1 MSHPIEY
8 RLNQDKKLCFIH
20 IPKTAGTT
28 LTSLLDSKFHNKEI
42 CPARVGTELVK
53 ISQADL
59 AQYRLFRG
67 HFFYDTGSLLPLDLV
82 YVTLLRNPI
91 ERVISDYEF
100 MRRCVPSRVEG
111 MRNHQKALTMTLKEY
126 VSDPDNLS
134 MANSQTR
141 HLSLGQYK
149 DSPEQWLEVAKQN
162 LAEKFAFVG
171 LVEQFQD
178 SMSLLSYIFGWNPLA
193 EYQNLMVAPPRRL
206 KQEQI
211 EPEVLEAIASRNALD
226 IALYDHAKKQFE
238 LRYAQMVQNLL
249 EQSDLPLTTLP
260 NAAQMQGLL
269 ETSYRQRY
277 AELDLMPTSTLAF
290 DFNQAMSGSGWHLR
304 EGVKSTFRWTGPGTV
319 SMLDFKL
326 SGDRDLTIEFCIIN
340 TLAPDILQSLTLQ
353 VNDYPIPLGVIYS
366 HSSTTI
372 FQGLIPKRAIVDS
385 SQPFTRFTFRVNRT
399 ISPQDLN
406 PYNLD
411 DRPIGVALSTI
422 QTFVSGEAAISGEA
436 ASSKIAAFRFDSQ
449 SQPWQETIDFV
460 KQNLQADQQILAP
473 TIFQEQ
479 FPSHMPEFR
488 STFPGNIQN
497 YNPELLRSKF
507 QWAIIHKGMQQE
519 TGAILGKLRGCSPV
533 YANGMFIVFQRQSQ
547 LPSLKLTHPHVKAF
561 YMGYL
566 KYVLNRTA
574 QPFYQLGNRLRFNI
588 LKVISPNDLEKLR
601 TYRKK
606 FKQK

>member
-1 MSHPIEY
+1 MSYPIEY
-8 RLNQDKKLCFIH
+8 RLNQDQKLCFIH

-28 LTSLLDSKFHNKEI
+28 LTSLLDSKFHDKEI

-53 ISQADL
+53 IPRDDL

-67 HFFYDTGSLLPLDLV
+67 HFFYDTGSLLSLELV
-82 YVTLLRNPI
+82 YITLLRNPI

-111 MRNHQKALTMTLKEY
+111 MRNHRKALTMSLKEY
-126 VSDPDNLS
+126 VNDPENLS

-141 HLSLGQYK
+141 HLSLGAYK

-162 LAEKFAFVG
+162 LTEKFACVG
-171 LVEQFQD
+171 IVEQFQD
-178 SMSLLSYIFGWNPLA
+178 SMALLSYTFGWNPLA
-193 EYQNLMVAPPRRL
+193 EYQNLMVAPPKRL

-226 IALYDHAKKQFE
+226 IALYDYAKKQFE
-238 LRYAQMVQNLL
+238 SRYAQMVQNLL
-249 EQSDLPLTTLP
+249 EQSDLPPTTIP
-260 NAAQMQGLL
+260 DAVQMQGLL
-269 ETSYRQRY
+269 EKSYRQRY
-277 AELDLMPTSTLAF
+277 AELDLTPTSTLAF

-304 EGVKSTFRWTGPGTV
+304 EGVTSTFRWTGPGTV
-319 SMLDFKL
+319 STLDFKL

-340 TLAPDILQSLTLQ
+340 ALAPDILQSLTLQ
-353 VNDYPIPLGVIYS
+353 VNDYSIPLGVIYS

-372 FQGLIPKRAIVDS
+372 FQGLIPKQAIDS
-385 SQPFTRFTFRVNRT
+385 DQPFTRFTFRVNRT

-406 PYNLD
+406 PYNAD
-411 DRPIGVALSTI
+411 NRPIGVALSTI
-422 QTFVSGEAAISGEA
+422 QTFISGEA
-436 ASSKIAAFRFDSQ
+436 ARSKIAAFLFDSQ

-460 KQNLQADQQILAP
+460 KQHIQADQQILAP

-479 FPSHMPEFR
+479 FPGHMPEFR
-488 STFPGNIQN
+488 SPFPGNIQN

-533 YANGMFIVFQRQSQ
+533 YANGMFIVFQRHSQ

-561 YMGYL
+561 YLGYL
-566 KYVLNRTA
+566 KYVLNRRA
-574 QPFYQLGNRLRFNI
+574 QPLYRLGDRLRLNVQ
-588 LKVISPNDLEKLR
+588 KVISPDDLEKLR
-601 TYRKK
+601 TYKK
-606 FKQK
+606 RFKQK

>member
-1 MSHPIEY
+1 MSYPIEY
-8 RLNQDKKLCFIH
+8 RLSQDQKLCFIH

-28 LTSLLDSKFHNKEI
+28 LTALLDSKFHEKEI

-53 ISQADL
+53 IPRADL

-67 HFFYDTGSLLPLDLV
+67 HFFYDTGSLLPLGLV
-82 YVTLLRNPI
+82 YITLLRNPI

-100 MRRCVPSRVEG
+100 MRRCIPSRVEG

-126 VSDPDNLS
+126 VNDPENLS

-141 HLSLGQYK
+141 HLSLSAYK
-149 DSPEQWLEVAKQN
+149 DSPEQWLEAAKQN
-162 LAEKFAFVG
+162 LTEKFACVG

-178 SMSLLSYIFGWNPLA
+178 SMALLSYTFGWNPLA
-193 EYQNLMVAPPRRL
+193 EYQNLMVAPSKRL

-226 IALYDHAKKQFE
+226 IALYDYAKKQFE
-238 LRYAQMVQNLL
+238 SRYAQMVQNLL
-249 EQSDLPLTTLP
+249 EQSELPLTTIP
-260 NAAQMQGLL
+260 NAVQMQGLL
-269 ETSYRQRY
+269 EKSYRQRY
-277 AELDLMPTSTLAF
+277 AELDLAPTSTLAF

-304 EGVKSTFRWTGPGTV
+304 EGVTSTFRWTGPGTV
-319 SMLDFKL
+319 STLDFKL
-326 SGDRDLTIEFCIIN
+326 SGDRDLIIEFCIIN

-372 FQGLIPKRAIVDS
+372 FQGLIPKGASDS
-385 SQPFTRFTFRVNRT
+385 SQPFTRFTFQVDRT
-399 ISPQDLN
+399 IAPQDLN
-406 PYNLD
+406 PHNPD

-422 QTFVSGEAAISGEA
+422 QTFISGEPTTA
-436 ASSKIAAFRFDSQ
+436 KTATFMFDSQ
-449 SQPWQETIDFV
+449 AQPWQETVDFV
-460 KQNLQADQQILAP
+460 KQHIQADQLVLAP

-479 FPSHMPEFR
+479 FPGHMPEFR
-488 STFPGNIQN
+488 STFPGKIQN

-533 YANGMFIVFQRQSQ
+533 YANGMFIVFQRQRQ

-561 YMGYL
+561 YLGYL
-566 KYVLNRTA
+566 KYVLNQRA
-574 QPFYQLGNRLRFNI
+574 QPFYQLGKRLKFNVK
-588 LKVISPNDLEKLR
+588 KVISPDDLEKLK
-601 TYRKK
+601 TYGESFKK
-606 FKQK
+606 E